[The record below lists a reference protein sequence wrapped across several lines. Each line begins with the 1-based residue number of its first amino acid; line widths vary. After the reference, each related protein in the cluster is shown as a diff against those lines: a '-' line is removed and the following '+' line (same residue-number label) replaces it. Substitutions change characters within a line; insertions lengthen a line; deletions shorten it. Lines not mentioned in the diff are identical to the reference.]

1 MFEMKDGYKFELK
14 TLETMKLFSSA
25 NKLIDKEKNGWN
37 VPSLE
42 VAEVVSVQ
50 YNIVDNQYKQ
60 NSEVLLTF
68 TASKSCAYPLHV
80 EPSNI
85 LE

>member
-1 MFEMKDGYKFELK
+1 MFKMKDGYKLELK

-42 VAEVVSVQ
+42 VVEVVSVQ
-50 YNIVDNQYKQ
+50 CNIVDNQYKQ

-68 TASKSCAYPLHV
+68 TPSKSCADQLHV
-80 EPSNI
+80 EPSNL